1 MRRSAAAGA
10 KAANGANGH
19 DDAAITGDQ
28 IVDTIAIEFDENAY
42 VSTFADVGEALDTGE
57 FATAREHYEFHGSKE
72 GRLTHEKYIR
82 ALGIA
87 PGALTAYLLAEVSID
102 SVMCAADGTV
112 LVVGWT
118 DDRDSA
124 VTGLSIFAGDGAWNT
139 TSFGRVRRHDAEA
152 ALDAPAGHLFG
163 FWSVFKI
170 KVLPPVSAPWVIR
183 VRRADGGFGQ
193 AEAKVRMV
201 SELALRSTI
210 LGFFGTTTYFGNRDI
225 EAFLALDAGIG
236 KHVIDLNLK
245 ITASVLAGAWVS
257 YYGPTRKA
265 YIGSVVVCLYGKH
278 EFMFLQSALFSLGP
292 RAAEYEFIYVS
303 NSPELTETLKKE
315 ARICARTYGISIVLI
330 CLPDNAGF
338 SAANNIAAR
347 YARSSRLLITN
358 PDVFPRDN
366 GWAKRHADIVEG
378 APTDQTLMFGTPLYY
393 DDGSLMHHGI
403 YFEIEAGVSVRND
416 RIYER
421 SIIRTEHYGKGAPAW
436 SRNFALP
443 RPVPAITGAFMSID
457 RYWFEAL
464 GGFSEEFI
472 FGHYEDCDL
481 CLKSLVRG
489 KPVWMHDL
497 PLWHMEGKGS
507 VRREAHEGGSLINR
521 WLFTKKWGELI
532 ATDLLGPEP
541 TMPAFVKPP
550 APTAPKPRKI
560 NVSRQVSR

>member
-1 MRRSAAAGA
+1 MKRQAAGA
-10 KAANGANGH
+10 AANGNNGH
-19 DDAAITGDQ
+19 ANAEMTGEKA
-28 IVDTIAIEFDENAY
+28 VDTVAIEFNEDAY
-42 VSTFADVGEALDTGE
+42 MSTFADVSVALDTGE
-57 FATAREHYEFHGSKE
+57 FATAREHYEFQGSKE
-72 GRLTHEKYIR
+72 GRLTHETYIR

-87 PGALTAYLLAEVSID
+87 PGAITAYELTAVSVDTVI
-102 SVMCAADGTV
+102 CAADGTV

-124 VTGLSIFAGDGAWNT
+124 VTGLSIFAGGGAWNT
-139 TSFGRVRRHDAEA
+139 TSFGRVRRRDAEA
-152 ALDAPAGHLFG
+152 ALDALPNHLFG
-163 FWSVFKI
+163 FWAVFNIKPLPSISV
-170 KVLPPVSAPWVIR
+170 PWTVR
-183 VRRADGGFGQ
+183 VRCADGGFGQ
-193 AEAKVRMV
+193 ADAKVRMV
-201 SELALRSTI
+201 SELSLRSTI
-210 LGFFGTTTYFGNRDI
+210 LGFLGTTTYFGNRDI

-236 KHVIDLNLK
+236 KHVIDLNVK

-257 YYGPTRKA
+257 YYGPTRRA
-265 YIGSVVVCLYGKH
+265 YAGSVVVCLFGKA
-278 EFMFLQSALFSLGP
+278 EFIFLQSALFSLGP
-292 RAAEYEFIYVS
+292 RATEYEFIYVS

-378 APTDQTLMFGTPLYY
+378 APTSQTTLFGAPLYY

-403 YFEIEAGVSVRND
+403 YFEVEAGVSVRND

-436 SRNFALP
+436 SPNFEAP

-489 KPVWMHDL
+489 KPAWVHDL

-507 VRREAHEGGSLINR
+507 IRREAHEGGSLINR

-532 ATDLLGPEP
+532 ADNLSGPDP
-541 TMPAFVKPP
+541 AMPAFVKQIPP
-550 APTAPKPRKI
+550 VAAAQKLRKI
-560 NVSRQVSR
+560 NASRQARS